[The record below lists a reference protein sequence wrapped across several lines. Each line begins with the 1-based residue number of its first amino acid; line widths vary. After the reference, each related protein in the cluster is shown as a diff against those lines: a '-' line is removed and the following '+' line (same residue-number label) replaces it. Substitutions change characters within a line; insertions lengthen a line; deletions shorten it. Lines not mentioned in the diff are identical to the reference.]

1 LKVQLQEAGV
11 ASLVVWGAM
20 SHMCIDATVR
30 AGCDLG
36 FQCRVAHDAC
46 ATRAL
51 AFGQETVPAAK
62 VQAAFMASLSAA
74 YARFSRRKS

>member
-1 LKVQLQEAGV
+1 
-11 ASLVVWGAM
+11 M

-30 AGCDLG
+30 AGFDLG

-51 AFGQETVPAAK
+51 TFGRETAPAEK
-62 VQAAFMASLSAA
+62 VHAAFMAALAAA
-74 YARFSRRKS
+74 YAQVLGTEELIQKIA